1 MAYCCSIKPIII
13 SMTQKSIIWRAF
25 GLTNVGTV
33 RTLNED
39 AMLLLPQHSL
49 WLVADGMGGHAR
61 GEYAS
66 QSIVDA
72 ITQFTPADS
81 ISATVDLLDKTI
93 CEVNTKLFA
102 EAAEKGASPKNIMG
116 STVAMVYANNDHI
129 FCIWAGD
136 SRIYRLRKGEL
147 TQMTRDHS
155 FVQDIVDKGMI
166 TREQAQYHPH
176 ANIITRA
183 VGVAEALNLDV
194 EHSRVEPGDKYLLCT
209 DGLFKDITDMDIA
222 RILEKNPISASQ
234 TLIDKALG
242 AGANDNVTVVV
253 VEACAN

>member
-1 MAYCCSIKPIII
+1 
-13 SMTQKSIIWRAF
+13 MTKKSIIWRAF
-25 GLTNVGTV
+25 GLSNVGTV

-39 AMLLLPQHSL
+39 ALLLLPQQHL

-72 ITQFTPADS
+72 LKDFTPATS
-81 ISATVDLLDKTI
+81 VSTTVDLLEQTV
-93 CEVNTKLFA
+93 CEVNSKLFT
-102 EAAEKGASPKNIMG
+102 EASEKGSSPKNIMG
-116 STVAMVYANNDHI
+116 STVAMIYAHNDHI

-136 SRIYRLRKGEL
+136 SRIYRLRNGEL

-155 FVQDIVDKGMI
+155 FVQEIVDKGVI
-166 TREQAQYHPH
+166 TPEQAQHHPN

-183 VGVAEALNLDV
+183 VGVAETLNLDI
-194 EHSRVEPGDKYLLCT
+194 EHNRVEVGDKYMLCT

-222 RILEKNPISASQ
+222 RLLEKNPICATQ

-253 VEACAN
+253 VEAAAT

>member
-1 MAYCCSIKPIII
+1 
-13 SMTQKSIIWRAF
+13 MTQQSITWRAF

-33 RTLNED
+33 RKLNED
-39 AMLLLPQHSL
+39 AMLLLPQHNL

-72 ITQFTPADS
+72 IAKFTPAQS
-81 ISATVDLLDKTI
+81 ISATVDLLDQTL
-93 CEVNTKLFA
+93 CDVNTKLFS
-102 EAAEKGASPKNIMG
+102 EAAEQGSSPKNIMG
-116 STVAMVYANNDHI
+116 STVAMVYANNDHM

-155 FVQDIVDKGMI
+155 FVQEIVDKGMI
-166 TREQAQYHPH
+166 TREQAQFHPH

-183 VGVAEALNLDV
+183 VGVAEELNLDV
-194 EHSRVEPGDKYLLCT
+194 EHHRVEVGDKYMLCT
-209 DGLFKDITDMDIA
+209 DGLFKDITDIDIA
-222 RILEKNPISASQ
+222 RILEKNPISAAQ

-253 VEACAN
+253 VEAS

>member
-1 MAYCCSIKPIII
+1 
-13 SMTQKSIIWRAF
+13 MTQKSIIWRAF
-25 GLTNVGTV
+25 GLSNVGTV

-39 AMLLLPQHSL
+39 ALLLLPQQHL

-72 ITQFTPADS
+72 FKDFTPATS
-81 ISATVDLLDKTI
+81 VSATVDLLEQTV
-93 CEVNTKLFA
+93 CEVNSKLFA
-102 EAAEKGASPKNIMG
+102 EASEKGSSPKNIMG

-136 SRIYRLRKGEL
+136 SRIYRLRNGEL
-147 TQMTRDHS
+147 TQMSRDHS
-155 FVQDIVDKGMI
+155 FVQEIVDKGVI
-166 TREQAQYHPH
+166 TREQAQYHPN

-183 VGVAEALNLDV
+183 VGVAETLNLDI
-194 EHSRVEPGDKYLLCT
+194 EHNRVEVGDKYMLCT

-222 RILEKNPISASQ
+222 RLLEKNPISATQ

-253 VEACAN
+253 VEAAAT

>member
-1 MAYCCSIKPIII
+1 MKQNSI
-13 SMTQKSIIWRAF
+13 TWRAF
-25 GLTNVGTV
+25 GLSNVGTV

-39 AMLLLPQHSL
+39 AMLMLPQQNL

-72 ITQFTPADS
+72 LKNFSPASS
-81 ISATVDLLDKTI
+81 ISATVELLDKTV
-93 CEVNTKLFA
+93 CDVNTQLFN
-102 EAAEKGASPKNIMG
+102 EACETGFSPKNIMG

-136 SRIYRLRKGEL
+136 SRIYRLRNGEL

-166 TREQAQYHPH
+166 TREQAQYHPN

-183 VGVAEALNLDV
+183 VGVAEKLNLDV
-194 EHSRVEPGDKYLLCT
+194 EHDRVEVGDKYMLCT

-222 RILEKNPISASQ
+222 RILEKNPIGATQ
-234 TLIDKALG
+234 GLIEKSLA
-242 AGANDNVTVVV
+242 AGAHDNVTVIV
-253 VEACAN
+253 VEAS